1 MYWWS
6 KFIKKKFDENI
17 NDFIDDDVMNQLL
30 EFDEKKLDK
39 NVINTF
45 MNDDV
50 INQWLKSNEEK
61 HNEEKHNKNIV
72 PTLIND
78 DVTNW
83 WLEFDEKRP
92 DETVIDTFE
101 SQISLGVLFFLIGAP
116 LMIIWYYIIR
126 ILDL

>member
-1 MYWWS
+1 MNDDKMYWWS

-17 NDFIDDDVMNQLL
+17 NNFIDDDVMNQLL

-45 MNDDV
+45 MNDDI
-50 INQWLKSNEEK
+50 INQWLESNEEK
-61 HNEEKHNKNIV
+61 PNEDI
-72 PTLIND
+72 TTTFIND

-101 SQISLGVLFFLIGAP
+101 SQISLSVLFFLIGAP